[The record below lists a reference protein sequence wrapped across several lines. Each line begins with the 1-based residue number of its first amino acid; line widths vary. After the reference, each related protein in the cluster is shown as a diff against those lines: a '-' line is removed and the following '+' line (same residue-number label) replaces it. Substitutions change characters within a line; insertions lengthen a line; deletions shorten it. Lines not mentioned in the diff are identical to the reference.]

1 MRQLLLSALLAT
13 ALGCASTAP
22 ADPRV
27 DALFEPLVAD
37 DSPGYAVL
45 VVRDGEVVHQAG
57 YGLADLERGIPMS
70 PSTSVRLGS
79 VGKQFTAMTV
89 LVLIDRGVVD
99 LDAPI
104 TTWVP
109 EVTER
114 YGHGITVRHLL
125 NHTGGLPDYYDV
137 LDEHFEEDAMPTNAQ
152 VATIYRSWGEADFAP
167 GERYRYSNPGYEL
180 LALIAERAAGEPF
193 PDLAEANVLR
203 PIGMDR
209 SLVLDTPGE
218 HFEGR
223 AYGYRPNEEGGF
235 RENDDHMGNLLFGA
249 GGFYATV
256 EDLVAWDEALHT
268 DALISPAL
276 LEEAFSPATLN
287 DGTASDYGFGWSV
300 AEDRGQKVVRHGGSW
315 VGFRTSISRYLDDR
329 LTVAVLSNRGDSRP
343 GRLVDQ
349 IVALY
354 LGEVA
359 EDAEGAPAPR

>member
-1 MRQLLLSALLAT
+1 MRQLLLSALLAG
-13 ALGCASTAP
+13 ALGCASTTP

-27 DALFEPLVAD
+27 DALFEPLVTAG
-37 DSPGYAVL
+37 SPGYAVL

-57 YGLADLERGIPMS
+57 YGLADLGRGLPMS

-79 VGKQFTAMTV
+79 LGKQFTAMTV
-89 LVLIDRGVVD
+89 LVLVDRGVID

-109 EVTER
+109 EVAER
-114 YGHGITVRHLL
+114 YGHGVTVRHLL
-125 NHTGGLPDYYDV
+125 NHTGGLPDYYDE
-137 LDEHFEEDAMPTNAQ
+137 LGERYEEDAMPTNAQ
-152 VATIYRSWGEADFAP
+152 AAAIYRTWGEAEFVP
-167 GERYRYSNPGYEL
+167 GERYEYSNPGYEL

-193 PDLAEANVLR
+193 ARFAEENVLW

-218 HFEGR
+218 HFDGR
-223 AYGYRPNEEGGF
+223 AYGYRPDEEGGF
-235 RENDDHMGNLLFGA
+235 VEHDAHVLNILFGA

-256 EDLVAWDEALHT
+256 EDLVRWDDALHT

-276 LEEAFSPATLN
+276 LDDAFSPATLN

-300 AEDRGQKVVRHGGSW
+300 AEDHGQKVVRHGGSW
-315 VGFRTSISRYLDDR
+315 VGFRTSITRYLDDR

-343 GRLVDQ
+343 GRLVRQ

-354 LGEVA
+354 LDEET
-359 EDAEGAPAPR
+359 EDAEAAPATQ